1 MGTSLLE
8 LPAKYGQ
15 QTMKLP
21 GRVRRL
27 VVELE
32 HGRVWG
38 AYGSGELLRGRVQL
52 ELRGT
57 LQLWALEVY
66 ARGRAT
72 THWVEGHSAGFNT
85 IYRDYTAYQTFLHR
99 RYQLI
104 PGKAGAWG
112 CGSLLRG
119 VGL

>member
-1 MGTSLLE
+1 M
-8 LPAKYGQ
+8 
-15 QTMKLP
+15 
-21 GRVRRL
+21 
-27 VVELE
+27 ELE